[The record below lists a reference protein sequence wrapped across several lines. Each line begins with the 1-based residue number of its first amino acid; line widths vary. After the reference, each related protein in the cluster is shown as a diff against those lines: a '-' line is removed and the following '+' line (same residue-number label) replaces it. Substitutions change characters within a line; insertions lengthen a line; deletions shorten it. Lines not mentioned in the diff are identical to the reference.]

1 MKLEKLAEALRQ
13 MKDSHNLDAVDL
25 LVLDE
30 IVHQMRSQADPVT
43 IMEVIRASDA
53 ASPATVHT
61 RIKKLC
67 TQNILRK
74 DDHPGSL
81 RHKVLARGELFNDM
95 TKQLA
100 GV

>member
-1 MKLEKLAEALRQ
+1 MKLDKLAGALRT
-13 MKDSHNLDAVDL
+13 MRLNHGLDDVDL
-25 LVLDE
+25 LLLDE
-30 IVHQMRSQADPVT
+30 IITHMRQPDPVT

-67 TQNILRK
+67 AQNILK
-74 DDHPGSL
+74 KEDHPGSM
-81 RHKVLARGELFNDM
+81 RHKVLARGPLFNLM

-100 GV
+100 EV

>member
-13 MKDSHNLDAVDL
+13 MRDSHNLDAVDL

-30 IVHQMRSQADPVT
+30 ITYQMRSPDPVT
-43 IMEVIRASDA
+43 IMEVIKACDA

-67 TQNILRK
+67 AQNILRK

-81 RHKVLARGELFNDM
+81 RYKVLARGELFNDL